1 MSSNK
6 NQKNERRK
14 YLENPNTDFFFVSTP
29 KYDCVAS
36 LLSLSWSFFPSV
48 SYLALPLSTTRL
60 NQSSISQS
68 DICQWSSRGT
78 QKEALAGVVVNLQK
92 WSLSILFLLYAQT
105 TLSFRGR
112 SHFSVA
118 WDFGWPLT
126 AWTIEYR
133 ERMF

>member
-14 YLENPNTDFFFVSTP
+14 YLENPNTDFFCLYP
-29 KYDCVAS
+29 KIWLCS
-36 LLSLSWSFFPSV
+36 LTVKPLLKFFP
-48 SYLALPLSTTRL
+48 LCELLGIALVH
-60 NQSSISQS
+60 NQAESELHKPVWHLPMI
-68 DICQWSSRGT
+68 SRGT

-105 TLSFRGR
+105 TLSLRGR